1 MYPGLKLIS
10 SVNGICLQHSAR
22 GDHWAGP
29 ATTHKIRMAQPS
41 LGPKTFKQETLMN
54 SLKCSLGA
62 FLGVKPGI
70 LRVDRQFCIPFL
82 VLIYCENSN
91 HYLVSLFCIMRMTTC
106 A

>member
-54 SLKCSLGA
+54 GLKCSLGA

-70 LRVDRQFCIPFL
+70 LRVDRHSSASHFW
-82 VLIYCENSN
+82 
-91 HYLVSLFCIMRMTTC
+91 YLFTVRIQTIT
-106 A
+106 